1 MKKGFIYSIFTL
13 LAGLLLLGW
22 TGCAHS
28 PRHSF
33 EITETSFLIDGKETV
48 LRSGE
53 LHFDR
58 IPLEYWRHRLQ
69 MAKAMGLNTISIYLF
84 WNKVE
89 PNPDQIDRQN
99 LADMTEFV
107 KMCQEEGLWVILR
120 PGPYVCAEWDMG
132 GLPWWLLAKDSVRL
146 RSRDPYFL
154 ERARKYLHLVG
165 KTLAP
170 LQVTE
175 GGPILMVQVENEYGH
190 YGTDTEYL
198 GLIKQY
204 VTEAGFRVPLFQ
216 CDYYAR
222 FVDRRDDLFCMAN
235 FGTSEDP
242 AVALDSLRS
251 VMPAGPLMV
260 AEYYPGWL
268 DHWGEPHGT
277 VPTEKVLKNLRY
289 FLDKGCSFNFY
300 MLHGGTSFGMWAGA
314 NHPTQPGGR
323 YQPTTSSYDYDAPI
337 GEAGWDT
344 PKYHA
349 IRELIAQYLPDGET
363 LPEVPARPEVMEL
376 PEFTLSESALL
387 TDNLRQIVSD
397 ETPRNM
403 EAYNQ
408 GFGCIVYKTTL
419 PAGGAATLQFDRIND
434 FAVVLLDNTPL
445 TTIDRRLGETSCQLP
460 ARNAETK
467 LTLVVEA
474 MGRVNSDSWLPDRKG
489 ILGEVLLKDA
499 EGTRTL
505 RNWNVCP
512 VVLDN
517 EKAPQQISYT
527 SSPKPQ
533 GPAFYR
539 AQFEAGACNDTFL
552 DMSNWGKGL
561 VWVNGHCLG
570 RYWNIGP
577 TQTMYL
583 PGPWLRKGTNE
594 IVVLD
599 LLTPRNPTVYGRTTP
614 ILDRLQTRAD

>member
-22 TGCAHS
+22 TGCAHI

-33 EITETSFLIDGKETV
+33 EITETSFLIDGKETI

-58 IPLEYWRHRLQ
+58 IPREYWRHRLQ

-89 PNPDQIDRQN
+89 PHPDQIDRQN

-289 FLDKGCSFNFY
+289 FLDNGCSVNFY

-363 LPEVPARPEVMEL
+363 LSEVPARPEVMEL

-474 MGRVNSDSWLPDRKG
+474 MGRVNSDSWLPDRNG

-614 ILDRLQTRAD
+614 ILDRLAD